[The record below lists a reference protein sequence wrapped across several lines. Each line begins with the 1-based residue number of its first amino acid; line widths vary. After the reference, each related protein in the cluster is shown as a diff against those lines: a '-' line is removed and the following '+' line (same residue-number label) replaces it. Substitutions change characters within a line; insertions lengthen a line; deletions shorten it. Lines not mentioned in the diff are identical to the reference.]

1 MIPNKIVPNKIFP
14 AKIIPARIVPAKI
27 DNKLPTGVVCYCKDC
42 NKIVETNPVGRKFAY
57 RCKICSTK
65 NVAFGSEKSIR
76 NFYHI
81 KDADQTNRP
90 MSEEERKAMN
100 ADKL

>member
-1 MIPNKIVPNKIFP
+1 MFP
-14 AKIIPARIVPAKI
+14 QKI
-27 DNKLPTGVVCYCKDC
+27 DNKLPQGVVCYCKDC
-42 NKIVETNPVGRKFAY
+42 GKIVETTPVGRKFAY
-57 RCKICSTK
+57 RCKVCNTK
-65 NVAFGSEKSIR
+65 NVAFGSEKSIK

-81 KDADQTNRP
+81 KDGDQANRP